1 MKKVWP
7 VERLQAAASL
17 TAGLL
22 VLGSFFLFPWIKGP
36 AVLGSE
42 TYSGFEL
49 VRLAT
54 IFSELNLPT
63 GPTLVLTLIRVML
76 LAIPV
81 AAVWVMLLGVA
92 HRWHWGF
99 RLARAYLVFAAVLL
113 AVLGLAGSGEA
124 VPEFG
129 IALLLVA
136 ALLSLAS
143 LTRARPA
150 PGPGDSAEAPASGS
164 SRLPLGQE
172 TQERF
177 VP

>member
-1 MKKVWP
+1 MKSSGI
-7 VERLQAAASL
+7 VERLRAAGCLAAGL
-17 TAGLL
+17 TALS
-22 VLGSFFLFPWIKGP
+22 SFFFFPWVKGP
-36 AVLGSE
+36 ALLGAE

-49 VRLAT
+49 VRLTT
-54 IFSELNLPT
+54 ILSELNLPT
-63 GPTLVLTLIRVML
+63 GPALVLTLVRVTL

-81 AAVWVMLLGVA
+81 AAVWMVLLGVA

-99 RLARAYLVFAAVLL
+99 RLARAYLVFAAVLP

-143 LTRARPA
+143 LTRSRPA
-150 PGPGDSAEAPASGS
+150 PGPANSAQAPDSGS
-164 SRLPLGQE
+164 GGLPLG
-172 TQERF
+172 
-177 VP
+177 

>member
-1 MKKVWP
+1 ML
-7 VERLQAAASL
+7 RA
-17 TAGLL
+17 
-22 VLGSFFLFPWIKGP
+22 
-36 AVLGSE
+36 E

-49 VRLAT
+49 VRLTT
-54 IFSELNLPT
+54 ILSELNLPT
-63 GPTLVLTLIRVML
+63 GPELVLTLVRVLL
-76 LAIPV
+76 LAVPV
-81 AAVWVMLLGVA
+81 AAVWMVLLGVA

-129 IALLLVA
+129 IVLLLVA

-143 LTRARPA
+143 LTKSRPS
-150 PGPGDSAEAPASGS
+150 PSLPNSEDTRNSGS
-164 SRLPLGQE
+164 GGLPLGQE
-172 TQERF
+172 AQERF